1 MTRWIRHLYQP
12 GLPLGED
19 GRRVTGSPEH
29 IELSRRGATEGMVL
43 LKNENRTLPVKAGSK
58 VALFGKGT
66 VDYVKGG
73 GGSGDVTV
81 KYVRNFYE
89 GMKIKEAEGKVSI
102 YHDLVK
108 FYEEDIKSQYDAGRD
123 PGIAPLRREFSD
135 NLKFPVI
142 CFHSLRLIRYNTIT
156 IPRGGHNN
164 EKIDR
169 IHAYIVNVFCKK
181 YKKMQYS
188 SGFFKNVLQY
198 KMKRQ
203 NVRR

>member
-43 LKNENRTLPVKAGSK
+43 LKNEDKTLPVKNGAK

-102 YHDLVK
+102 YRDLIK
-108 FYEEDIKSQYDAGRD
+108 FYEEDIKSQYEAGRD
-123 PGIAPLRREFSD
+123 PGMTVEPVIPAELLDGAREFADTAIITLCRYSGEGWD
-135 NLKFPVI
+135 RNTSSENIDYLWEGER
-142 CFHSLRLIRYNTIT
+142 RLA
-156 IPRGGHNN
+156 
-164 EKIDR
+164 E
-169 IHAYIVNVFCKK
+169 
-181 YKKMQYS
+181 
-188 SGFFKNVLQY
+188 
-198 KMKRQ
+198 
-203 NVRR
+203 